1 MKKLWLFVL
10 ICALLGAGCAFAEVA
25 EPIEYECMDYYY
37 TLREDG
43 TAEITWY
50 AGDVEKLEIPA
61 ELDGNRVTSIGSR
74 AFSDCTS
81 LISVAIPDSVTEI
94 GDEAFSTCE
103 SLTSLTIPSSVTQI
117 GYGAFEYC
125 DNLTLTVERDSYA
138 AQYARDNGVNYT
150 YPDSWDWLNG

>member
-25 EPIEYECMDYYY
+25 EPIEYACMDYYY
-37 TLREDG
+37 ILREDG

-94 GDEAFSTCE
+94 GMNPIFR
-103 SLTSLTIPSSVTQI
+103 
-117 GYGAFEYC
+117 C
-125 DNLTLTVERDSYA
+125 DNLRKPDEYPRIAEFARARGHRWRAFFQAGQKTGLLSERTWESF
-138 AQYARDNGVNYT
+138 
-150 YPDSWDWLNG
+150 L